1 MPIFIDDEVTKTVQE
16 VQDRLLFSSDRQIRG
31 MASHFKPETTPLCRL
46 GGTL

>member
-31 MASHFKPETTPLCRL
+31 MAS
-46 GGTL
+46 